1 MKLSKNAKAR
11 IKLMTKAERAS
22 LAKAAKL
29 LAESECITMK
39 RASEVL
45 KWCHKGGW

>member
-1 MKLSKNAKAR
+1 MKLSKGAKAR
-11 IKLMTKAERAS
+11 IKMMTNQQRSS

-29 LAESECITMK
+29 MADSECITMK
-39 RASEVL
+39 RASEIL